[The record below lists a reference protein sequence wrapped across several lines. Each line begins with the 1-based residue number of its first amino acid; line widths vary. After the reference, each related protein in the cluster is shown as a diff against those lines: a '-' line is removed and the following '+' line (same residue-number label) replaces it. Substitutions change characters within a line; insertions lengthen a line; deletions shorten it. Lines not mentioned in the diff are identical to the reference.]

1 MKSIE
6 SINLY
11 RLELP
16 LKVPYKL
23 AFGPVTH
30 FDTLIVS
37 VTDASGINATAM
49 GVGTTASGD
58 NTTAMG
64 NFVSTNNKSG
74 SFIIGDNSTSTATNS
89 GDANSFTT
97 RFDGGYSFYSEA
109 P

>member
-37 VTDASGINATAM
+37 VTDANGNQIGQTLHTCQNPTHYDPSNVACIYPPYYTGSSF
-49 GVGTTASGD
+49 TASNGKIYFGGGTPSRLQIAD
-58 NTTAMG
+58 L
-64 NFVSTNNKSG
+64 
-74 SFIIGDNSTSTATNS
+74 
-89 GDANSFTT
+89 
-97 RFDGGYSFYSEA
+97 RF
-109 P
+109 